1 MLLVQAPADATV
13 PPMLRR
19 CPDRSR
25 ASTRVAPLLLL
36 FTLGCDRSPQRA
48 PAEPL
53 SAGSDDVSGR
63 DVSGR
68 PGAPPAERAPQ
79 DASAAA
85 QDRDVAAPNVECP
98 PWTELGPYLAVRFE
112 GQARTWLAV
121 DGVPICTARTPED
134 PDVVLFPSAAL
145 AANDQDGDGIPDAI
159 DVLHGA
165 EREAQQGHR
174 AAPEDRA
181 NDSRHSHG
189 TPGDITW
196 LTRVLRGAGLEVP
209 RGEDSRRAQ
218 GPPPQQAAPPTSGEL
233 LSHLEERFGSLPTD
247 PRDTAHPF
255 LPGDLV
261 FSSASKDDTA
271 PRFVGVVSN
280 RAGEHGLPLL
290 LRGDAD
296 GAVRETDALR
306 TEHVLRRVRVA
317 RELTNAPPDHA
328 GLAGLLARRR
338 VEVPPEARQLL
349 LVTVPLWNS
358 SGGELRR
365 FRRSGP
371 SERWDEVGAPL
382 PVRIGGAGLGRGLG
396 LHDGDA
402 CSGAP
407 EKREGDKRAPAGV
420 FGLGTAFGRARQAPY
435 APGPW
440 PYRATNAADRFVDDP
455 RSIHYNTWQVEMPGK
470 PRAWSS
476 AEHLTVYSLG
486 LVVEH
491 NMPAP
496 SPDGSAADT
505 APTRP
510 VPGAGSAIF
519 VHPWK
524 APQVPTVGC
533 TALDERELT
542 ELLRWLDPA
551 AQPVLVQV
559 AGAFLAPR

>member
-1 MLLVQAPADATV
+1 M
-13 PPMLRR
+13 
-19 CPDRSR
+19 R
-25 ASTRVAPLLLL
+25 AAPLLLL
-36 FTLGCDRSPQRA
+36 LALGCDRSPQRA

-53 SAGSDDVSGR
+53 SSGTD

-68 PGAPPAERAPQ
+68 PGAPPTERAPK
-79 DASAAA
+79 DADAAP
-85 QDRDVAAPNVECP
+85 QDRDVAPPHVECP
-98 PWTELGPYLAVRFE
+98 PWTALGPHLAVRFE
-112 GQARTWLAV
+112 GQAPTWLAV

-134 PDVVLFPSAAL
+134 ANIVLFPSAAL

-159 DVLHGA
+159 DLLHGA
-165 EREAQQGHR
+165 QREAQP
-174 AAPEDRA
+174 AAPPVTP
-181 NDSRHSHG
+181 NDSRPG
-189 TPGDITW
+189 APGDIAW
-196 LTRVLRGAGLEVP
+196 LTNVLRGAGVDVL
-209 RGEDSRRAQ
+209 RG
-218 GPPPQQAAPPTSGEL
+218 PTFGEL
-233 LSHLEERFGSLPTD
+233 LSHLVERFGSLPTD